1 MAIRL
6 RASEKRILLQTI
18 KAVQEELLKLPTVV
32 NDVSAPVAAAGRSFD
47 TMASKATVGNARSTF
62 DWVDIKNT
70 KKSGEETVS
79 TSGRSSSSGSST
91 SSKKEDVAALSPS
104 NSIAERRRRR
114 RGFGDK

>member
-1 MAIRL
+1 
-6 RASEKRILLQTI
+6 
-18 KAVQEELLKLPTVV
+18 LLKLPTVV

-79 TSGRSSSSGSST
+79 TSGSSSSSGSSST